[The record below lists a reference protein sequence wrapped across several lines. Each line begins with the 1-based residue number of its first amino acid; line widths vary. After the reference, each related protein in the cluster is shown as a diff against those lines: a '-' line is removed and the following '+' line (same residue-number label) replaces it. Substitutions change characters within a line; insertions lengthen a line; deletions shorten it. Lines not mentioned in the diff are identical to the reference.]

1 MAEDQSTA
9 DAVAAE
15 AAAADSP
22 PVSPGI
28 TLADLQAMQQ
38 EYRDEVKALRDE
50 LAATRKNQPRPE
62 LANAISAEDALANR
76 LAEIDGFPYY
86 CPGCGGLYKYEQ
98 KCIGI
103 DASRPHPPIEVVSTD
118 EIKAGDPSKHTPA
131 PATTT

>member
-1 MAEDQSTA
+1 MAEDQSQQPP
-9 DAVAAE
+9 E
-15 AAAADSP
+15 ASP
-22 PVSPGI
+22 NI

-50 LAATRKNQPRPE
+50 LAATRKNQPQPQ

-76 LAEIDGFPYY
+76 LAEIEGFPYY
-86 CPGCGGLYKYEQ
+86 CPGCGGLYKYPQ
-98 KCIGI
+98 KCVGI

-118 EIKAGDPSKHTPA
+118 ELKAGDPSQHTPA